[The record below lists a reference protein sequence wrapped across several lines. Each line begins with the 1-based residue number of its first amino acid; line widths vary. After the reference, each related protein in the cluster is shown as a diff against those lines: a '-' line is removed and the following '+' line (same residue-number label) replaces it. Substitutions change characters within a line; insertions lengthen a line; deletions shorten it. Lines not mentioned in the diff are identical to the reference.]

1 MSAPRAKK
9 SFGQHFLTQ
18 PAIAQRIAESF
29 EKTPARVLEVGP
41 GKGMLTRHLMK
52 LPCEL
57 LLVEA
62 DRDMVDYLDY
72 HFPELAG
79 HIIRGNFL
87 RIDLRQSFGEQEFG
101 LIGNFPYNISSQIL
115 FKMLENR
122 ELIPEMVGMFQKEMA
137 ERILAPPG
145 SKTYGVISVLTQTY
159 YEGKILFGVDR
170 KNFSPPP
177 KVKSAV
183 IRLQRL
189 ETPLVP
195 PEQYKGFRR
204 VVKMAF
210 NQRRKML
217 RNTLKPLVRDKDVL
231 SGELFS
237 QRPEQLSIEQFVEIA
252 LQIEDHL
259 NS

>member
-1 MSAPRAKK
+1 
-9 SFGQHFLTQ
+9 
-18 PAIAQRIAESF
+18 
-29 EKTPARVLEVGP
+29 
-41 GKGMLTRHLMK
+41 
-52 LPCEL
+52 
-57 LLVEA
+57 VEA
-62 DRDMVDYLDY
+62 DRDMVDYLDH
-72 HFPELAG
+72 HFPALAG

-87 RIDLRQSFGEQEFG
+87 RINLRQSFQEQEFG

-122 ELIPEMVGMFQKEMA
+122 ELIPEMVGMFQREMA
-137 ERILAPPG
+137 ERIIAPPG
-145 SKTYGVISVLTQTY
+145 SKTYGVISVLTQAF

-189 ETPLVP
+189 ETPLVQQ
-195 PEQYKGFRR
+195 EHYKGFRR

-217 RNTLKPLVRDKDVL
+217 RNTLKPLVRDKEVL
-231 SGELFS
+231 SSELFS
-237 QRPEQLSIEQFVEIA
+237 QRPEQLSVEQFVEIT

-259 NS
+259 HS